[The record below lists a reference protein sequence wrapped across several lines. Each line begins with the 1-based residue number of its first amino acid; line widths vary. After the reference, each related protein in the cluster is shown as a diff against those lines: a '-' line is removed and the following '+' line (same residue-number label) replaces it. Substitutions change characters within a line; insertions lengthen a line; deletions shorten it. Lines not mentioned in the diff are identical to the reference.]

1 MIMESDYNIRMAMP
15 EDKTEIERLT
25 RVDLKER
32 NEIFEQK
39 RFDWGILRR
48 IHDPLQRHGIFIAEK
63 KSEEKKLIL
72 IGILLGEMRIDP
84 FGGAECFIK
93 RIFVQKEY
101 RGRLIGE
108 GLLTAVINHLK
119 TIEVKRIKINLHIG
133 SVKTKKLLEKFNF
146 VSKSIVWE
154 LGLNDS

>member
-15 EDKTEIERLT
+15 EDKTEIERLI

-63 KSEEKKLIL
+63 KSEEKKPIL

-84 FGGAECFIK
+84 FGTSECLIK

-101 RGRLIGE
+101 RGSLMGE
-108 GLLTAVINHLK
+108 RLLTGVINHLK

-133 SVKTKKLLEKFNF
+133 SVKTKKLLEKFDF

>member
-1 MIMESDYNIRMAMP
+1 MEPDYNIRMAMP
-15 EDKTEIERLT
+15 EDKIEIERLT
-25 RVDLKER
+25 RVDLKEK

-63 KSEEKKLIL
+63 KSKEKEEPML
-72 IGILLGEMRIDP
+72 IGILLGEMKIDP
-84 FGGAECFIK
+84 FGTSECFIK

-101 RGRLIGE
+101 RGSLMGE
-108 GLLTAVINHLK
+108 GLLSAVINHLK
-119 TIEVKRIKINLHIG
+119 TIEVKRIKIHLHIG
-133 SVKTKKLLEKFNF
+133 SIKTKKLLEKFDF

-154 LGLNDS
+154 LGLNNS

>member
-1 MIMESDYNIRMAMP
+1 MEPDYNIRMAMP
-15 EDKTEIERLT
+15 EDKIEIERLI
-25 RVDLKER
+25 RVDLKEK

-63 KSEEKKLIL
+63 KSKEKEEPML
-72 IGILLGEMRIDP
+72 IGILLGEMKIDP
-84 FGGAECFIK
+84 FGDAECLIK

-101 RGRLIGE
+101 RGSLMGE
-108 GLLTAVINHLK
+108 GLLSAAINHLK
-119 TIEVKRIKINLHIG
+119 TIEVKMIKINLHIG
-133 SVKTKKLLEKFNF
+133 SIKTKKLLEKFDF

>member
-1 MIMESDYNIRMAMP
+1 MELDYIIRMAMP

-63 KSEEKKLIL
+63 RSEEKEEPVL

-84 FGGAECFIK
+84 FGTSECLIK
-93 RIFVQKEY
+93 RIFVQKDY
-101 RGRLIGE
+101 RGSLMGE

-119 TIEVKRIKINLHIG
+119 SIEVKRIKINLHIG

-146 VSKSIVWE
+146 ISKSIVWE